1 MFEEL
6 FVHSLVLFGI
16 VFGTA
21 LVLGLGVRL
30 FLFRI
35 LGRYAERTE
44 TKIDD
49 IVLKAARGP
58 SYIWCVLLSLVV
70 AINFLKVEL
79 RQYNVLF
86 KLVLVVLIISITT
99 ALIRLSRGIIRH
111 YTEEVEERLPITS
124 LGQNIAS
131 AFIIS
136 LSALI
141 ILSVVGISITPILT
155 ALGVG
160 GLAVALGLQDTL
172 ANIFAGI
179 HIILSKTLRA
189 GDYIRLQ
196 SGEEGY
202 VQDITWRQTKVLT
215 LANNIVLVPNA
226 KLSQTIVTNFHQ
238 PDPALSVPVQVSV
251 GYETAPDRVEGILVE
266 EYKLAAPE
274 LPGLIPGKEPTVRF
288 APGFGDSA
296 LQFTLWCP
304 VKEFSEQFAVQHH
317 LRKRLYDR
325 FRKEGIRIPY
335 PQRDVHIT
343 PPPAV

>member
-1 MFEEL
+1 MFDEQ
-6 FVHSLVLFGI
+6 FVKSLI
-16 VFGTA
+16 VFGFVFGAA
-21 LVLGLGVRL
+21 LVATLVVR
-30 FLFRI
+30 FALFRV
-35 LGRYAERTE
+35 LGRYAGKTE

-49 IVLKAARGP
+49 IVLQAARGP
-58 SYIWCVLLSLVV
+58 SYVWCVLLSLVV

-79 RQYNVLF
+79 RHYNVLF

-99 ALIRLSRGIIRH
+99 ALIRVTRGIIRH
-111 YTEEVEERLPITS
+111 YAEEVEERLPVTS

-131 AFIIS
+131 ALLIG
-136 LSALI
+136 LCVLI

-215 LANNIVLVPNA
+215 LSNNIVLVPNA

-251 GYETAPDRVEGILVE
+251 GYETAPDRVERILLE
-266 EYKLAAPE
+266 EYKSAAPE
-274 LPGLIPGKEPTVRF
+274 LPGLVPGREPAVRF
-288 APGFGDSA
+288 APGFGESA
-296 LQFTLWCP
+296 LEFTLWCP

-335 PQRDVHIT
+335 PQRDVHMLKEQG
-343 PPPAV
+343 